1 MAETFDFIV
10 VGAGSAGCV
19 LANRLSEDRHASVLL
34 LEAGGRDRDPFIH
47 IPVGLGR
54 LWQERLHD
62 WGYRTEPQ
70 AHLGGRPVELPRG
83 KVLGGCSSIN
93 ALAYLRGDRGD
104 YDRWA
109 RAGASGW
116 SYAEVLPYFKR
127 AETWCGGED
136 AYRGGSGP
144 LATRWSDPDDPI
156 VEAVLEAARLAG
168 YPLTEDINGGAGEGF
183 ARSQSTIARGRR
195 ASAANAYLRPA
206 MARRNLTVR
215 PASLATRILV
225 ENGRATGVQYLRGG
239 RSARAI
245 ADREVI
251 VSGGAINSPQ
261 LLMLSGIGDPARLQ
275 AHGIAVTRELPGVGA
290 GLQDHVAF
298 FLEFARKQS
307 GPLARALRYDAIAL
321 AMLRAYCFGTGVA
334 SNVPGGVVALLR
346 TRPGLEV
353 PDVQLSFRGLP
364 RDAKPWWPGRSPS
377 WQDAFA
383 YPVTLL
389 HPRSRGTVELASP
402 DPGRPARIRPN
413 YLSIDA
419 DFAPLVGGIRIA
431 REVTRQAP
439 LARFAGDEIFPGA
452 QAASEEELKA
462 SIR

>member
-225 ENGRATGVQYLRGG
+225 ENGRATGVQ
-239 RSARAI
+239 
-245 ADREVI
+245 
-251 VSGGAINSPQ
+251 
-261 LLMLSGIGDPARLQ
+261 
-275 AHGIAVTRELPGVGA
+275 
-290 GLQDHVAF
+290 
-298 FLEFARKQS
+298 
-307 GPLARALRYDAIAL
+307 
-321 AMLRAYCFGTGVA
+321 
-334 SNVPGGVVALLR
+334 
-346 TRPGLEV
+346 
-353 PDVQLSFRGLP
+353 
-364 RDAKPWWPGRSPS
+364 
-377 WQDAFA
+377 
-383 YPVTLL
+383 
-389 HPRSRGTVELASP
+389 
-402 DPGRPARIRPN
+402 
-413 YLSIDA
+413 
-419 DFAPLVGGIRIA
+419 
-431 REVTRQAP
+431 
-439 LARFAGDEIFPGA
+439 
-452 QAASEEELKA
+452 
-462 SIR
+462 